1 MSTPATGHKRHEFR
15 ALLALAVPLAA
26 AQIGQMAMA
35 VTTGIQL
42 GHVGSLALA
51 AGGLGASITSV
62 LVLVSQG
69 VLAGIQPII
78 AQARGRADEH
88 TQQAYAGA
96 LWAALALALIA
107 SLLVVPLL
115 LNLTPLLEL
124 MGVETDVAALT
135 ASYCRNFAWG
145 VPAILAYAPLRYYL
159 AALEQIRVILLLA
172 FAGAAVNALLG
183 WMLIFGTPYWTG
195 LGVAGGGLALST
207 TWWCMLLALVW
218 YCQVHRR
225 LPQLR
230 FLSWPTLVRNTQE
243 VFAVGWPIGGLYA
256 AEIGLVTLATLQVAR
271 LGPVELGAHLICM
284 NIVNIIFMVPL
295 ALSQAATI
303 RVATFIGLNQPWAVR
318 RSGWSALMLAGL
330 FMVLSGLL
338 ITWQEQRIVTLFL
351 PSDDANFAAILELNH
366 SLFLILA
373 LYFVFDGIQ
382 TVATGA
388 LRGLKDTRA
397 PMLICLCGYWGLA
410 FPVGLFLARGL
421 GWGAAGF
428 WCGYAV
434 GLAVVAALLTL
445 RWHHTTHSFHAR
457 SGAMPLHL
465 TPGGL

>member
-1 MSTPATGHKRHEFR
+1 MTSPTNNPHRHEYR
-15 ALLALAVPLAA
+15 ALLALALPLAT

-42 GHVGSLALA
+42 GHLSSLALS

-78 AQARGRADEH
+78 AQARGRADEQ
-88 TQQAYAGA
+88 TEAAYAGA
-96 LWAALALALIA
+96 LWAALILALIA
-107 SLLVVPLL
+107 SLLIVPVLMNMSTLL
-115 LNLTPLLEL
+115 VWL
-124 MGVETDVAALT
+124 GVEADIAGLT
-135 ASYCRNFAWG
+135 AAYCQGFAWG

-159 AALEQIRVILLLA
+159 AALEQIRVTLLLA
-172 FAGAAVNALLG
+172 FAGAVLNALLG
-183 WMLIFGTPYWTG
+183 GLLIFGDDDWTG
-195 LGVAGGGLALST
+195 LGAAGGGLSLSA

-218 YCQVHRR
+218 YCWFQRR
-225 LPQLR
+225 LPKARVADRRALMCNIR
-230 FLSWPTLVRNTQE
+230 E
-243 VFAVGWPIGGLYA
+243 VLAVGWPIGGLYA
-256 AEIGLVTLATLQVAR
+256 AEIGLVTLATVQIAR
-271 LGPVELGAHLICM
+271 FSSVELGAHLICL
-284 NIVNIIFMVPL
+284 NIVNIVFMVPL

-303 RVATFIGLNQPWAVR
+303 RVARFIGLNQPAAAR
-318 RSGWSALMLAGL
+318 NSGGTALALAGL
-330 FMVLSGLL
+330 FMAFAGFFIAL
-338 ITWQEQRIVTLFL
+338 QQPRIVSLFL
-351 PSDDANFAAILELNH
+351 TQNDENFTAILELSQ

-410 FPVGLFLARGL
+410 FPVGLFLGRGL

-428 WCGYAV
+428 WSGYAA
-434 GLAVVAALLTL
+434 GLAAVALALTL
-445 RWHHTTHSFHAR
+445 RWNHTIRNFHVR
-457 SGAMPLHL
+457 GSDKPLHA
-465 TPGGL
+465 TARGL